1 MSVQAFFSKT
11 NTVLSTQAPGAQ
23 TATWTSPDITVD
35 GAEELLVGFEL
46 TALTGTGPTA
56 QLVLDIKLPDGT
68 YIQGVKSLTA
78 LSATGNQ
85 LLTVKAATLPADAT
99 PLFYLA
105 QALGGTIRFRVVIA
119 GTTPSATFT
128 ITVQGK

>member
-11 NTVLSTQAPGAQ
+11 NTVIANLAPAAQ

-35 GAEELLVGFEL
+35 GSEELLVGFEL
-46 TALTGTGPTA
+46 SALTGTSA
-56 QLVLDIKLPDGT
+56 QLILDIKLPDGT

-78 LSATGNQ
+78 LVAAGNQ
-85 LLTVKAATLPADAT
+85 LLTVKAATLPADAS

-105 QALGGTIRFRVVIA
+105 QALGGVIRFRVVLI
-119 GTTPSATFT
+119 GTSMTFA
-128 ITVQGK
+128 ITAQGK